1 MLRELKRVLE
11 PGYFTKEKLDD
22 VKAHRATDS
31 AFGRERTSGFAH
43 TLGFWWSV
51 ASLEYYLSYV
61 DEMARQTAADLVN
74 YARTYIVGKPHVTG
88 VMMSTD
94 ARRRLGLTRDELL
107 KLGTWR

>member
-1 MLRELKRVLE
+1 KRVTE

-51 ASLEYYLSYV
+51 ASLEYYMSYV
-61 DEMARQTAADLVN
+61 DEMAKQTSADLVS
-74 YARTYIVGKPHVTG
+74 YARAYIVDKPHVTG
-88 VMMSTD
+88 IMISPD
-94 ARRRLGLTRDELL
+94 SRRRLGLTTTEVAR
-107 KLGTWR
+107 LGAWR